1 MRLITFCLLAMALSG
16 CTAQSHKPQP
26 VQAVTPTQHA
36 TPAKKMLTNTTRPG
50 VAIYNSVEALNGK
63 AFLALGGV
71 SGDDCQ
77 VEANDFPP
85 NLVNVRQQM
94 QQRAAAL
101 SGNALLMQ
109 SCEVLSGSPGCY
121 REATCQGSAIRVAE

>member
-1 MRLITFCLLAMALSG
+1 MRLITFCLLAMALAG
-16 CTAQSHKPQP
+16 CTSQSHKTRSAQSVSPS
-26 VQAVTPTQHA
+26 QHA
-36 TPAKKMLTNTTRPG
+36 APAKKMLTTPSRPG
-50 VAIYNSVEALNGK
+50 IAIYNSVEALNGK

-71 SGDDCQ
+71 SGNDCQ
-77 VEANDFPP
+77 VAANDFPP

-94 QQRAAAL
+94 QKRTAAL

-109 SCEVLSGSPGCY
+109 SCEVLSGLPGCY